1 MNKILDKRLP
11 HAFVGGMPV
20 AIAGADELTEVMLED
35 VQRRRSGKLNR
46 ATTVFSSNA
55 QAISLYAS
63 DENFARTMDSAD
75 ITHADGQI
83 VVWASRLSYGN
94 LGIPERT
101 ATTDFIHSAAKAAAA
116 NGLSFY
122 LLGGVEEINRDCA
135 RKLTEMYPDL
145 KLAGRR
151 HGYFDASEEDEVV
164 ADINASG
171 ADILWVGLGKP
182 KEQFFSERVAP
193 KLDHCAWI
201 VTCGGCFHYI
211 VGDYP
216 RAPDWMQTV
225 GLEWLHRVATGPR
238 HLIGRYMRTLP
249 HALSIV
255 LRKDVPNRFGRR

>member
-20 AIAGADELTEVMLED
+20 AIAGANELTDVMLED
-35 VQRRRSGKLNR
+35 VQRRRCGKLNR

-63 DENFARTMDSAD
+63 DEHFAKTMDLAD
-75 ITHADGQI
+75 IIHADGQI
-83 VVWASRLSYGN
+83 VVWASRLSYGR

-101 ATTDFIHSAAKAAAA
+101 ATTDFIHSAATVAAK

-122 LLGGVEEINRDCA
+122 LLGGVEEINRECA
-135 RKLTEMYPDL
+135 EKLALMYPGL
-145 KLAGRR
+145 TIAGRR
-151 HGYFDASEEDEVV
+151 HGYFDPSEEDEVV

-182 KEQFFSERVAP
+182 KEQFFAERIAT
-193 KLDHCAWI
+193 KLSHCAWI

-211 VGDYP
+211 VGDYA
-216 RAPDWMQTV
+216 RAPEWMQTL
-225 GLEWLHRVATGPR
+225 GLEWLHRIATGPG
-238 HLIGRYMRTLP
+238 HLARRYMRTLP